1 MTWAVRVHPKVVK
14 FIDKHLDPGD
24 KVRVLELLD
33 RLVVHG
39 TELGRPYTRH
49 IEGELWELR
58 PQTTRGTYRLLYCL
72 GPKRRFLIVLGMRK
86 GRITRKI
93 KRTARNRVAY
103 FEEET

>member
-1 MTWAVRVHPKVVK
+1 MTWEVRVHPQVEK

-24 KVRVLELLD
+24 RVRVLELLD
-33 RLVVHG
+33 RPAMHG
-39 TELGRPYTRH
+39 TKLGRPYTRR
-49 IEGELWELR
+49 IERELWELR

-72 GPKRRFLIVLGMRK
+72 VPQRRFLIVHGMRK
-86 GRITRKI
+86 RKITKKI